1 MSITYWYDPAPVLAW
16 ISDMLKQGYAQPPQ
30 QTADYWHGWCDALRH
45 AENTINLHT
54 D

>member
-1 MSITYWYDPAPVLAW
+1 MHTTYRYDPAPVLAW
-16 ISDMLKQGYAQPPQ
+16 ITDMLKQGQQQPPQ
-30 QTADYWHGWCDALRH
+30 RTPDYWKGWCDALRH

>member
-1 MSITYWYDPAPVLAW
+1 MHIDYWYDPAPVLAW